1 MLAMRKHLL
10 QLLLPLALL
19 LSQQGAV
26 WHELA
31 HLGSLK
37 TAAAEA
43 RADTAGEGA
52 DALCTLC
59 LAYAHLAVSVDA
71 PVARLPLLQARH
83 VCAWPCEGTPL
94 PQRALAAR
102 SRGPP
107 PLL

>member
-1 MLAMRKHLL
+1 MRKHLL

-37 TAAAEA
+37 NAAAEA
-43 RADTAGEGA
+43 RADGADEGT

-59 LAYAHLAVSVDA
+59 LAYAHLAAGMEA
-71 PVARLPLLQARH
+71 PEARLPLLQVRH
-83 VCAWPCEGTPL
+83 ECAWPCAGTPL
-94 PQRALAAR
+94 PQRALKAR

-107 PLL
+107 QFL